1 MRHTFLTEKYGEH
14 SKKDKE
20 LANDV
25 EEMGTS
31 KGMLTTYVKDNA

>member
-1 MRHTFLTEKYGEH
+1 MRHTYLTEKFGDH

-20 LANDV
+20 LANVV

-31 KGMLTTYVKDNA
+31 KNMLTTYVKD